1 MYDIA
6 IERNGVLSLTTGD
19 IRHVDL
25 ADHISQKLYRALML
39 MPSST
44 ATSVRS
50 DRDDIVKQSIMGYL
64 VSFFQRDYDV
74 DPMKI
79 EIIVGRTVD
88 QQVTVSLRYRSEGE
102 GEVAEARNAFSQ
114 AGGELRSTRYDPLW
128 LSSITA
134 TEEVSICEYLSLDLY
149 SSEIDVAVRPA
160 GADGTLSHSAYLLPS
175 TSDGSVTTL
184 DLPVSIVTDS
194 TKRRYVA
201 SRFAEGFIT
210 GEHVI
215 EQLTVSSADVDYT
228 LDEEYGEKI
237 IIASVAGTIAGTLQ
251 VVCAPYR
258 TTSYHERSTNPA
270 EFVYQLRPSRGI
282 YTLLFDRTVAPGNY
296 LLSYVGLRRTQ

>member
-6 IERNGVLSLTTGD
+6 IERNGILSLTTGD

-50 DRDDIVKQSIMGYL
+50 DRDDIVKQSVMGYL

-88 QQVTVSLRYRSEGE
+88 QQVSVSLRYRGDGE
-102 GEVAEARNAFSQ
+102 GETAEARNAFSQ
-114 AGGELRSTRYDPLW
+114 AGGELRSTSYDPPW
-128 LSSITA
+128 LTSVAA

-160 GADGTLSHSAYLLPS
+160 GADGVLSHSAYLLPS
-175 TSDGSVTTL
+175 TSDGSVTVL
-184 DLPVSIVTDS
+184 DLPVSIATDS
-194 TKRRYVA
+194 EKRRYVV
-201 SRFAEGFIT
+201 SRFAEGFVA

-215 EQLTVSSADVDYT
+215 EQLTISGADVDYT
-228 LDEEYGEKI
+228 IDEEYGEKI
-237 IIASVAGTIAGTLQ
+237 VVASVAGTITGTLR
-251 VVCAPYR
+251 VACAPYR
-258 TTSYHERSTNPA
+258 TVSYRERSINPA
-270 EFVYQLRPSRGI
+270 EYVYQLRPSRGI